1 MELLKLSKLKFQLR
15 ALISEVKD
23 LRESE
28 RSATEKLH
36 FSIQK
41 QKQLEE
47 ESGRKLKELESELA
61 SSTEARNKLEK
72 KVSYLQND
80 NALLESKQ
88 QELNATIQSL
98 LQSKEQFVNAYQES
112 TYDLNRSI
120 ETRDRKLKIFS
131 EKLKSHLLLFDSIEK
146 EALSVKQVVDNVRHV
161 VNEKEEVVSG
171 FACAV
176 TGLKRKF
183 NRLSEVEKVFMG
195 KISEMENRLG
205 KYKDELQ
212 RKERNIS
219 ELEAK
224 LDAEIASN
232 RSQTQVETLQ
242 KALSDKEAVIQSLI
256 SEKQAMDSELKSLG
270 AVLEKIQQ
278 AFRDMNEDKEAFLT
292 MVKSNGKCC
301 TIPREEM
308 RRIEDCRVDTRKDSE
323 SLSAFGGFAVYTDM
337 QQIDQESRA
346 EEPACS
352 TTNSVCCGPESTTTA
367 QTKSINEA
375 KCICTSTACQ
385 VESEYSTNAET
396 SEQPG

>member
-1 MELLKLSKLKFQLR
+1 MEKRRFGGKMELLKLSKLKFQLR

-61 SSTEARNKLEK
+61 SSIEARNKLEK

-161 VNEKEEVVSG
+161 VNEKEEVV
-171 FACAV
+171 

-183 NRLSEVEKVFMG
+183 NRLSEVEKVFME

-232 RSQTQVETLQ
+232 RSRTQVETLQ

-292 MVKSNGKCC
+292 MVKSNGKYC

-352 TTNSVCCGPESTTTA
+352 TTHSVCSGPESTTTA

-375 KCICTSTACQ
+375 KT
-385 VESEYSTNAET
+385 
-396 SEQPG
+396 G